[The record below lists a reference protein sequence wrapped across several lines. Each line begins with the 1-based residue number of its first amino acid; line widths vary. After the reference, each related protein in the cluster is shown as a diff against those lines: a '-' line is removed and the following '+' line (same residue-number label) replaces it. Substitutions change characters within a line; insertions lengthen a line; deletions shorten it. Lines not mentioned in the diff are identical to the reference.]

1 VADIPR
7 ARSAPGTTDKPIKP
21 SLNQQETDTMLE
33 LTAIA
38 CIMGAIINAASGRS
52 IVASA
57 CALGA
62 ILALSVAFVL

>member
-1 VADIPR
+1 
-7 ARSAPGTTDKPIKP
+7 
-21 SLNQQETDTMLE
+21 MLE

-38 CIMGAIINAASGRS
+38 CVLGAIVNAAGGRS

-62 ILALSVAFVL
+62 IAALCGAYAL